1 MEGKDYEINEDGSI
15 ERLSK
20 DDLWYDW
27 MFNNIAYAKF
37 SSDVNPDFVSDLEH
51 WEDNTELSK
60 LYGFTFDNTPV
71 KSEVAQIDSIWTNK
85 VLPLLDGFV
94 DFDSNYDA
102 ILAELKAGRHR
113 PLHRGIHK
121 AAHGISRCERQLKEG
136 EDHAQGFAARQ
147 GIQRD
152 PHDAL

>member
-1 MEGKDYEINEDGSI
+1 MMFFNWIYQTEENFLFTCYGVEGKDYTLNEDGSI

-37 SSDVNPDFVSDLEH
+37 SSDVNPDFISDLEH

-102 ILAELKAGRHR
+102 ILAELKAA
-113 PLHRGIHK
+113 GID
-121 AAHGISRCERQLKEG
+121 RYTEEFTRQLTEY
-136 EDHAQGFAARQ
+136 HAASGS
-147 GIQRD
+147 
-152 PHDAL
+152 